1 MMADRVVITSV
12 DLEHAVRSN
21 AALESA
27 GFETALATSVDEAR
41 QAILRREPIPDC
53 LVLTGGLHE
62 PSAAQLLVL
71 ARDRSV
77 STLGL
82 VESTEPDPQGL
93 ARRLGLT
100 AFLEKPADPAEV
112 VATVRRLVER
122 RRLQQRTGIIGESPA
137 IQEMLVKIEQMAP
150 VTSTVLIEGE
160 SGTGKELV
168 ARGIHDLSPRR
179 GKPFV
184 AVNCAAI
191 PDMLL
196 ESELFGHE
204 KGAFTGAA
212 ERRLGRFE
220 LADGGTI
227 FLDEVGEMT
236 PATQVKLLRVLEDRT
251 FFRVGGTQPIKVD
264 VRVIAATN
272 KALKEQVALGRF
284 RDDLFY
290 RLAVLYIYLPPLRER
305 RTDIPLLVRRF
316 IAEIAATHDRQFR
329 GITPEALQI
338 LVDADWP
345 GNVRQ
350 LRNLIESM
358 VVLAP
363 EGEIR
368 ASDIPRDIRERG
380 RGLPVRV
387 PGAIR
392 DVAGQELEF
401 IFHSLVDLKLQ
412 IEELRRRIEERPQ
425 RVEVIEVGHGAPPLG
440 PIDAELW
447 VACLAC
453 GGVCPADAVAV
464 EGQQVR
470 IVDEACTRCGLC
482 LPACPHDAIVAHGD
496 LGRALELAQGGRAT
510 LILSVESAA
519 YFYPDTPE
527 QVVNACYAA
536 GFRTVHRGVLGDE
549 LVAQEYLQLWSE
561 DGWGTMIRSTCPV
574 VVETIE
580 HEYPELIPY
589 LAPVATPV
597 AAEARYLKRMYW
609 ARTPVVYAGVCLTE
623 GGPDVD
629 AAVTFEDLRQLLQRR
644 GVGIAEQPLH
654 FDRLPE
660 ERRRH
665 LSTAGGLPLEVL
677 MGETQASRRV
687 RQKRGLGEAEAI
699 GHAPGLGPNR
709 PGFVGTPAGGGC
721 PAHPLVWAPAPP

>member
-1 MMADRVVITSV
+1 MADRVVITTG

-82 VESTEPDPQGL
+82 VEATEPDPQGL

-191 PDMLL
+191 PDTLL

-227 FLDEVGEMT
+227 FLDEVGEMA

-272 KALKEQVALGRF
+272 KSLKEQVALGRF

-290 RLAVLYIYLPPLRER
+290 RLNVLYIYLPPLRER
-305 RTDIPLLVRRF
+305 KTDIPLLVRRF
-316 IAEIAATHDRQFR
+316 VAEFAKQHGRAFR

-338 LVDADWP
+338 LADAEWP
-345 GNVRQ
+345 GNIRQ

-368 ASDIPRDIRERG
+368 ASDIPKDLREHG
-380 RGLPVRV
+380 NILPMRL
-387 PGAIR
+387 PGPGR
-392 DVAGQELEF
+392 DVGGAGGPGGAGAQELEF
-401 IFHSLVDLKLQ
+401 IFRSLVELKLQ
-412 IEELRRRIEERPQ
+412 VEELRRRLEERPP
-425 RVEVIEVGHGAPPLG
+425 RVEVIEVGPGS
-440 PIDAELW
+440 
-447 VACLAC
+447 
-453 GGVCPADAVAV
+453 GV
-464 EGQQVR
+464 
-470 IVDEACTRCGLC
+470 
-482 LPACPHDAIVAHGD
+482 
-496 LGRALELAQGGRAT
+496 
-510 LILSVESAA
+510 S
-519 YFYPDTPE
+519 
-527 QVVNACYAA
+527 
-536 GFRTVHRGVLGDE
+536 
-549 LVAQEYLQLWSE
+549 
-561 DGWGTMIRSTCPV
+561 
-574 VVETIE
+574 
-580 HEYPELIPY
+580 
-589 LAPVATPV
+589 
-597 AAEARYLKRMYW
+597 
-609 ARTPVVYAGVCLTE
+609 
-623 GGPDVD
+623 
-629 AAVTFEDLRQLLQRR
+629 AAVTSGVAEAAREADVVYRPGMTMADVERAAIEAALRETQGNRR
-644 GVGIAEQPLH
+644 KA
-654 FDRLPE
+654 
-660 ERRRH
+660 
-665 LSTAGGLPLEVL
+665 AEVL
-677 MGETQASRRV
+677 GIGERTLYRKLKAY
-687 RQKRGLGEAEAI
+687 A
-699 GHAPGLGPNR
+699 
-709 PGFVGTPAGGGC
+709 
-721 PAHPLVWAPAPP
+721 LV